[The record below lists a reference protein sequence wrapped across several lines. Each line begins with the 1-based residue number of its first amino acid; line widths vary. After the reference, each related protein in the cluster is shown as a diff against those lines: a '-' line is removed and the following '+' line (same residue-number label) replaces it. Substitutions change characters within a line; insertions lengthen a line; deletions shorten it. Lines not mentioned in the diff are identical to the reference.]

1 MQGSYYVFIAWR
13 GWYRAYRVGSS
24 GNDNSVT
31 CEHYPYL
38 AAFSLLLLDFV
49 SPHILNTNKCDIPCS
64 APVAGVCH
72 PDDVPGPVS
81 LLLRPAAA

>member
-1 MQGSYYVFIAWR
+1 MFIAWR

-49 SPHILNTNKCDIPCS
+49 SHHILNINPNLS
-64 APVAGVCH
+64 
-72 PDDVPGPVS
+72 
-81 LLLRPAAA
+81 

>member
-49 SPHILNTNKCDIPCS
+49 SPHILNFF
-64 APVAGVCH
+64 
-72 PDDVPGPVS
+72 
-81 LLLRPAAA
+81 